1 MLFRTIFVDRG
12 GNHNDAVA
20 QARQASK
27 QMLEKK
33 TSIWGFPEGTRNGG
47 QDIDLLPFKKGLFYI
62 ATQAKVPIVPIVIGN
77 YKHIYDAKKKRLG
90 YGTVNVRVLPAIYTK
105 DIPEDPESV
114 ARLMDDVRGQMLAA
128 LKEISVPIKKSDK
141 LKRAKI

>member
-20 QARQASK
+20 QASQASK

-90 YGTVNVRVLPAIYTK
+90 YGTVNVRGNISPSPIFGCICQCYVLIVIYNSATGN
-105 DIPEDPESV
+105 IHQGYT
-114 ARLMDDVRGQMLAA
+114 RG
-128 LKEISVPIKKSDK
+128 P
-141 LKRAKI
+141 